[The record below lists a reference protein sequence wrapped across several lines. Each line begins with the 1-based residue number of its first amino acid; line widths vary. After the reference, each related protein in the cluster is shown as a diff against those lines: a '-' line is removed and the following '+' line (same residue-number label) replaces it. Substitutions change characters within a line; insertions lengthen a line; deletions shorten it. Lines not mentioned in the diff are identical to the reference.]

1 MSCRPPPGAC
11 RPLLPVARRLSTLSL
26 PTIFSLCTRKEHP
39 SCAVR
44 VASVT
49 LRKISRS
56 VARFACPICF
66 SIYAASFVCQAVFA
80 LIFSRRPDYSVHPS
94 DRADVYYVFFFSFSS
109 TSLLLSC
116 PRTAFV
122 HHTRGYRAER
132 RALVAGCACWPPRLP
147 LSGRSLTV
155 KNLNARVPLP
165 LPRTCVLDEACEPA
179 HLIRLLMIDV
189 RPYRVPPTGSGA
201 TSRVCASLVHL
212 ASSGVG

>member
-1 MSCRPPPGAC
+1 MHAQGA
-11 RPLLPVARRLSTLSL
+11 TD
-26 PTIFSLCTRKEHP
+26 P

-44 VASVT
+44 VAIVI
-49 LRKISRS
+49 LRKTSRF
-56 VARFACPICF
+56 VARFACPIRF
-66 SIYAASFVCQAVFA
+66 SIYAASFVCQAAFA
-80 LIFSRRPDYSVHPS
+80 RIFSHRPDYSVHPS

-132 RALVAGCACWPPRLP
+132 RSSCCRMRLLPPRLP

-165 LPRTCVLDEACEPA
+165 LPRTCVLDEASEPA
-179 HLIRLLMIDV
+179 HLTRLLIIDV
-189 RPYRVPPTGSGA
+189 RPYRVPPTGTGA

-212 ASSGVG
+212 ARSGVW